1 MPCLCTDGQQCPLL
15 LCYGQQWGGGG
26 MSVCVSVGR
35 RDETSVPSCP
45 QRLAVLIVLNL
56 PDVSKTRTFA
66 HTVTPDSGCSRQPRL
81 STFHHSPSAQRS
93 PDRKSFPDRAKGNG
107 NSTRHFFFSSFKT
120 TETQNPT
127 MRQPCHN
134 VSKASSPPSLPF
146 MNMNMNMAALSHK
159 RTCH

>member
-1 MPCLCTDGQQCPLL
+1 MPCLCTDSQECPLL
-15 LCYGQQWGGGG
+15 LCYGQQWGG

-56 PDVSKTRTFA
+56 QDVSKTRTFT
-66 HTVTPDSGCSRQPRL
+66 HTVTPDSGCSQQPRL

-107 NSTRHFFFSSFKT
+107 NSTRHFFFFLQNNRNTKPHDATAVSQCLESLKSSI
-120 TETQNPT
+120 
-127 MRQPCHN
+127 
-134 VSKASSPPSLPF
+134 APF
-146 MNMNMNMAALSHK
+146 YEHEHEHGCAK
-159 RTCH
+159 P

>member
-1 MPCLCTDGQQCPLL
+1 MLIQGNIAESSRTFSIVSSPSSKTHLIKTIASALFVYRWSAMSTFVVLWTAVG
-15 LCYGQQWGGGG
+15 WG

-56 PDVSKTRTFA
+56 PDVSKTRTFT

-93 PDRKSFPDRAKGNG
+93 PDRKSFPERAKGNG
-107 NSTRHFFFSSFKT
+107 NSTRHFFFLPSKQQKPKT
-120 TETQNPT
+120 P
-127 MRQPCHN
+127 
-134 VSKASSPPSLPF
+134 
-146 MNMNMNMAALSHK
+146 
-159 RTCH
+159 

>member
-1 MPCLCTDGQQCPLL
+1 MPCLCTDSQQCPLL

-26 MSVCVSVGR
+26 SVCVSVGR

-45 QRLAVLIVLNL
+45 QRFAVLIVLNL
-56 PDVSKTRTFA
+56 PDVLKTRTFM

-107 NSTRHFFFSSFKT
+107 NSTRHFFFLPSKQQQHKT
-120 TETQNPT
+120 PRCDSRVT
-127 MRQPCHN
+127 MTRKPQVLHR
-134 VSKASSPPSLPF
+134 SLI
-146 MNMNMNMAALSHK
+146 
-159 RTCH
+159 